1 MCSKPYKSRKSL
13 LRHQETCLKKYKNTR
28 IQEWDDFK
36 LNNESDD
43 VDKDM
48 RLNNESDDVDQDNRL
63 NNESDDVDQFDL
75 NSGKLPTGL

>member
-1 MCSKPYKSRKSL
+1 MCSKSYKSRKLL
-13 LRHQETCLKKYKNTR
+13 LRHQEICLKKWN
-28 IQEWDDFK
+28 DSK
-36 LNNESDD
+36 LNNKSDD
-43 VDKDM
+43 VDQDM